1 MNLPEAKLDRDTAM
15 KMWQSEHS
23 EFSKEQVILG
33 NIGIVGKVL
42 KSLNLSLYDDDLY
55 ATGIVG
61 LVKSVNTFDDEK
73 GYKFS
78 SYAMRVVR
86 NEILM
91 TLRKKRIYVAF
102 SLDDKANLGN
112 GEEVSYLDMIS
123 DGMVFEEQVVAEMA
137 AGQVISSLT
146 TREQKIVDL
155 MLNGKTQLEISQI
168 IGISQSQVSRIAK
181 GVRKKIET

>member
-23 EFSKEQVILG
+23 EFSKDQVILG

-73 GYKFS
+73 GYKCIFN
-78 SYAMRVVR
+78 Y
-86 NEILM
+86 N
-91 TLRKKRIYVAF
+91 
-102 SLDDKANLGN
+102 N
-112 GEEVSYLDMIS
+112 GLCC
-123 DGMVFEEQVVAEMA
+123 
-137 AGQVISSLT
+137 
-146 TREQKIVDL
+146 
-155 MLNGKTQLEISQI
+155 
-168 IGISQSQVSRIAK
+168 GITSN
-181 GVRKKIET
+181 